1 MQKLLFV
8 LVLST
13 VVTAKAQIKF
23 WTLQDCI
30 DTALNKNIDFTIAQR
45 NTQLAREDLEAAK
58 ASKLPDLNFGGG
70 QFIQTGRSI
79 DRFTNQFVVQTI
91 ASNNFQLSSNAVLY
105 AGGQLRQQTNA
116 ATLNTKASEEDLR
129 FTRQNLSFNVA
140 NAYLQAV
147 QAGEQKV
154 ISQQNLNTTGKQLA
168 RIEKLYNAGAAS
180 EGDLISLEAQK
191 ANEEAIFVNS
201 QTAENAALTNLK
213 LILRLPGNYKFAL
226 KSLNLGTVK
235 TSNYPLDLEE
245 LYDTAVALRPDI
257 KAAALR
263 LAATEA
269 IQKSTEGS
277 RLPTITAGA
286 NLNTVYSGNAQEVT
300 GFTVNGAQTI
310 GVVKNTGDIVEAPS
324 ILYNTNTIGFGEQ
337 IQNNFGGSL
346 GINLS
351 MPIYNKRQIKTSINK
366 AKINTEISKLSLE
379 RNKQALYNEIATA
392 YINFT
397 NSYSRY
403 NANNFA
409 FELQKKNVE
418 LNQKRFE
425 AGQISEFDFQI
436 TKNGFNMANQ
446 NYIVAK
452 YNYVFNRLVLDY
464 YAGLELSL

>member
-1 MQKLLFV
+1 
-8 LVLST
+8 
-13 VVTAKAQIKF
+13 
-23 WTLQDCI
+23 LQDCI

-213 LILRLPGNYKFAL
+213 LILRLPGNYKF
-226 KSLNLGTVK
+226 
-235 TSNYPLDLEE
+235 
-245 LYDTAVALRPDI
+245 
-257 KAAALR
+257 
-263 LAATEA
+263 
-269 IQKSTEGS
+269 
-277 RLPTITAGA
+277 
-286 NLNTVYSGNAQEVT
+286 
-300 GFTVNGAQTI
+300 
-310 GVVKNTGDIVEAPS
+310 
-324 ILYNTNTIGFGEQ
+324 
-337 IQNNFGGSL
+337 
-346 GINLS
+346 
-351 MPIYNKRQIKTSINK
+351 
-366 AKINTEISKLSLE
+366 
-379 RNKQALYNEIATA
+379 
-392 YINFT
+392 
-397 NSYSRY
+397 
-403 NANNFA
+403 
-409 FELQKKNVE
+409 
-418 LNQKRFE
+418 
-425 AGQISEFDFQI
+425 
-436 TKNGFNMANQ
+436 
-446 NYIVAK
+446 
-452 YNYVFNRLVLDY
+452 
-464 YAGLELSL
+464 